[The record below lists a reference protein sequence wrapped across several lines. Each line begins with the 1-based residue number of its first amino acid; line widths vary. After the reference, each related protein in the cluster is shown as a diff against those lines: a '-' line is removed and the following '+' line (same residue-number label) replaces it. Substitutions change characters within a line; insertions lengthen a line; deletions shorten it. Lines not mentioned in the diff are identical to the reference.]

1 MQVQSVRL
9 ELHRARARQNWPL
22 CARSVWLWPGH
33 VSVFGNDRTTGT
45 SCPGQTMTDAMLTK
59 PSPPGKACWS

>member
-1 MQVQSVRL
+1 MQLQSVRL
-9 ELHRARARQNWPL
+9 ELHRARARQNWQG
-22 CARSVWLWPGH
+22 ARSVWLWPGH
-33 VSVFGNDRTTGT
+33 VSAFGNDRTPGT